1 MAKFEIYEGLTSQN
15 RVKKYIVTNIDADY
29 FEVIKYAKRFF
40 RCSEAHITFEPGYLY
55 KGELYL
61 EYPEKAGAKAVGVAY
76 YVW

>member
-15 RVKKYIVTNIDADY
+15 RVKKYIVTKIDADY
-29 FEVIKYAKRFF
+29 FKVMAFAKRFF
-40 RCSEAHITFEPGYLY
+40 KCSEAHIDFTCAWIY

-61 EYPEKAGAKAVGVAY
+61 EDPEKTGAKEVGVAY

>member
-15 RVKKYIVTNIDADY
+15 RVKKYIVTKIDADY
-29 FEVIKYAKRFF
+29 FEVMAFAKRFF
-40 RCSEAHITFEPGYLY
+40 HCSEAHIDFTIAYLY

-61 EYPEKAGAKAVGVAY
+61 DDPEKTGAKEVGVAY